1 MARRLTPASES
12 ARRLTPAS
20 ESARRLTLAVP
31 SLALG
36 GAERVVAKMA
46 NHWADR
52 GDAVTVVTL
61 SGEASDTYALD
72 PRVTRIALNAM
83 RDSRGPMQAIA
94 HNVHRVRLLRR
105 AIVDA
110 APETVISFTDRMNVL
125 TLLAC
130 RPLGVDTV
138 ISERV
143 DPSRYEIGRAWSWLR
158 RRVYPCARALVVQT
172 ERVRR
177 QMVEVMR
184 GRPIYVIPNAVE
196 ARKVA
201 APLRT
206 AEPAR
211 VRWVVA
217 MGRLAPQ
224 KGFDLLIDA
233 FSRVA
238 ARHPQWSLKIL
249 GEGPD
254 RPALERLIDMK
265 GLAGRVVLAGWEPD
279 PSAALERGDLFVLS
293 SRFEGFPNAL
303 LEAMAC
309 GLPAVGFDCQS
320 GPAEIIRDQID
331 GILVPPEDVA
341 GLANAI
347 DRTLTDEALRRRL
360 AAEAVR
366 VVERFSVEHYFAQ
379 WDAVLR
385 RDPPENEINV

>member
-1 MARRLTPASES
+1 MP
-12 ARRLTPAS
+12 
-20 ESARRLTLAVP
+20 RRLTLAVP

-46 NHWADR
+46 NHWAER

-61 SGEASDTYALD
+61 SGNAGDTYALD
-72 PRVTRIALNAM
+72 PRVKRIALNAM
-83 RDSRGPMQAIA
+83 QESRGPAQAVV
-94 HNVHRVRLLRR
+94 HNVHRIRLLRR
-105 AIVDA
+105 AIADS

-138 ISERV
+138 ISERI

-158 RRVYPCARALVVQT
+158 RRVYPSARALVVQT
-172 ERVRR
+172 VRVRR
-177 QMVEVMR
+177 QMVDLMR

-196 ARKVA
+196 ARPANA
-201 APLRT
+201 ATPPG
-206 AEPAR
+206 AAKPASM
-211 VRWVVA
+211 RWIVA

-233 FSRVA
+233 FSRVS

-249 GEGPD
+249 GEGPE
-254 RPALERLIDMK
+254 RPALERLIDANR
-265 GLAGRVVLAGWEPD
+265 LAGRVVLAGWEPD
-279 PSAALERGDLFVLS
+279 PNAALQQADVFVLS

-309 GLPAVGFDCQS
+309 GLPAVSFDCQS
-320 GPAEIIRDQID
+320 GPAEIVRNEID

-341 GLANAI
+341 SLADAI
-347 DRTLTDEALRRRL
+347 ERVLADEALRQRL

-366 VVERFSVEHYFAQ
+366 VVERFSVERYFAL

-385 RDPPENEINV
+385 REPLENEVNV